1 MTAWRGGAAHLW
13 PGAGE
18 LDQITNPSTYD
29 PLAVSR
35 WRLPR
40 LGQQEQVP
48 RRDFPPFVLGVPE
61 IRLEIRDW
69 HGRDALCPV
78 RDLAIGY
85 T

>member
-1 MTAWRGGAAHLW
+1 
-13 PGAGE
+13 
-18 LDQITNPSTYD
+18 
-29 PLAVSR
+29 
-35 WRLPR
+35 
-40 LGQQEQVP
+40 VP